1 MKAGVRINK
10 EIMVSFNY
18 DKKNRKIEVLV
29 LDGKDRYTGTL
40 DFAKENKK
48 SKKSEK

>member
-18 DKKNRKIEVLV
+18 DEKNKKIEVLV
-29 LDGKDRYTGTL
+29 LDGKQRYNGSL
-40 DFAKENKK
+40 DFIKK
-48 SKKSEK
+48 NKKSEK

>member
-18 DKKNRKIEVLV
+18 DEKNKKIEVLV
-29 LDGKDRYTGTL
+29 LDGKQRYIGSL
-40 DFAKENKK
+40 DFVKK
-48 SKKSEK
+48 NKKSEK